1 VCTKQRYGITEEDF
15 QVLCAYSSIHKC
27 ELLLSVYLHARSGTS
42 VKELILITYLW
53 SMHLTKKGGLCEG
66 GEYNNLCER
75 KEIQVCTWKL
85 PGNVIIRNIN
95 HLRQVRGLYMAM
107 QHTRQHMSL
116 EQYLLLVTNSD
127 RRYEYYDGDVSLLA
141 GGSSNHAA
149 IALNFGVALD
159 QALGDDA
166 VCRPYVT
173 DKLVRVAS
181 TKIVIPDVVVSCDPA
196 DHVVEVLS
204 KSTEM
209 TDRFVKLALYQA
221 KESIQEIV
229 YISQV
234 IQRVEIL
241 SRSDTGWLY
250 QQYGSGQSF
259 RLESLDIEIEIR
271 QLYRRLSIPAVIEQV
286 QEENE

>member
-1 VCTKQRYGITEEDF
+1 
-15 QVLCAYSSIHKC
+15 
-27 ELLLSVYLHARSGTS
+27 
-42 VKELILITYLW
+42 
-53 SMHLTKKGGLCEG
+53 
-66 GEYNNLCER
+66 
-75 KEIQVCTWKL
+75 
-85 PGNVIIRNIN
+85 
-95 HLRQVRGLYMAM
+95 MAM

-127 RRYEYYDGDVSLLA
+127 RRYEYYDGEVSSLA

-166 VCRPYVT
+166 VCRPYVS
-173 DKLVRVAS
+173 DKLVRVNS
-181 TKIVIPDVVVSCDPA
+181 KKIVIPDVVVSCDLA
-196 DHVVEVLS
+196 DHGEAQIINSPILVVEVLS

-221 KESIQEIV
+221 KESIQEIIF
-229 YISQV
+229 ISQV
-234 IQRVEIL
+234 IQRVEIF

-250 QQYGSGQSF
+250 QQYGAGQSF
-259 RLESLDIEIEIR
+259 RLESLDIEIEVS

-286 QEENE
+286 EEENE